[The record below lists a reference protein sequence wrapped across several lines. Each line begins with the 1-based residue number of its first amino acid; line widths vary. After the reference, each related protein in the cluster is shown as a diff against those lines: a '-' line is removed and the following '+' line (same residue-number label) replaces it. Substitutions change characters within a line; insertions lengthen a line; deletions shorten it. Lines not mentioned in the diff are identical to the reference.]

1 MNRMQFDLMRQ
12 KEGSLIVGSPQEVI
26 DKILYEYDL
35 FKNDRFL
42 AQMTVGPIDHKKLLR
57 SIELFGTV
65 VAPAVKKYIASRT

>member
-12 KEGSLIVGSPQEVI
+12 KENSLIVGSPQEVI